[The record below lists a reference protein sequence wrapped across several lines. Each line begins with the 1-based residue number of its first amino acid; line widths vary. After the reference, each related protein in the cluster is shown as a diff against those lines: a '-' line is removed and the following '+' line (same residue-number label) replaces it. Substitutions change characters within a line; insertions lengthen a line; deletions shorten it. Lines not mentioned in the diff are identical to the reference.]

1 MLFRY
6 RLVHFAMQVIRRLLL
21 ARLRVVGAENIPER
35 GPYLVVLNHTSVV
48 DTPVLLMTF
57 PIMPW
62 RFFAVKKWETH
73 PIYGPIMGW
82 LGAIYVRRGQIDRS
96 QLRQALG
103 ALKEDRVFGLAPEG
117 TRSFVGAMM
126 PAKDGAAYLASRGDV
141 PILPVGLVNND
152 VLFRNVRRLQPT
164 DLEVRIGR
172 PFRLPDIGRRPRGRD
187 LPLFT
192 HLIMVQIAA
201 LLPKRYHGHYQDSPA
216 LAALLRGE
224 DPWPYCRD
232 AVQEG

>member
-6 RLVHFAMQVIRRLLL
+6 RLVRFAMQIIRRLLL
-21 ARLRVVGAENIPER
+21 ARLRVVGEENIPDR

-57 PIMPW
+57 PVMPW
-62 RFFAVKKWETH
+62 RFFAVKKWESH

-82 LGAIYVRRGQIDRS
+82 LGAIYVRRGEIDRG
-96 QLRQALG
+96 QLRQALA
-103 ALKEDRVFGLAPEG
+103 ALRAGTVFGLAPEG

-126 PAKDGAAYLASRGDV
+126 PAKDGAAYLASRTNV

-152 VLFRNVRRLQPT
+152 VLFDNVRRLRPT
-164 DLEVRIGR
+164 ELEVRIGR
-172 PFRLPDIGRRPRGRD
+172 PFYLPDIGRRARGRD
-187 LPLFT
+187 LPAFT
-192 HLIMVQIAA
+192 HLIMARIAA
-201 LLPKRYHGHYQDSPA
+201 LLPKRYHGYYQDSPA

-224 DPWPYCRD
+224 DPWPYCEELVR
-232 AVQEG
+232 ET